1 MKKII
6 YLTMLF
12 LIFSC
17 SINKSAIIGK
27 YEYRGLQTID
37 SIIIKENVYIH
48 KIFNKDGKLMYQGT
62 SEWEYGDNR
71 IIFLNFYNNEDYNLT
86 EFLTQEEAKDFLI
99 RLSCPVTKSNKKV
112 MIEVNTDENIIYYKS
127 N

>member
-1 MKKII
+1 
-6 YLTMLF
+6 
-12 LIFSC
+12 
-17 SINKSAIIGK
+17 
-27 YEYRGLQTID
+27 
-37 SIIIKENVYIH
+37 
-48 KIFNKDGKLMYQGT
+48 MYQGT

-86 EFLTQEEAKDFLI
+86 EFLTEEEAKNFLT